1 MSREM
6 LYDILLKEDRAFVAD
21 LLKRVPDAL
30 LENGDQIYIRKIDG
44 RLQWLKAN
52 VHGGGQYW
60 EDLISGASMRQIE
73 LRAVLEGQNRIDVE
87 RAETKVG
94 WYQDSKGDLYQF
106 DGTTW
111 LGSSPSRAAIEKLEY
126 LGK

>member
-44 RLQWLKAN
+44 RLQWIKAN
-52 VHGGGQYW
+52 VLGGGQHW

-73 LRAVLEGQNRIDVE
+73 LRAVLEGQDRID
-87 RAETKVG
+87 AEKAEIKIG